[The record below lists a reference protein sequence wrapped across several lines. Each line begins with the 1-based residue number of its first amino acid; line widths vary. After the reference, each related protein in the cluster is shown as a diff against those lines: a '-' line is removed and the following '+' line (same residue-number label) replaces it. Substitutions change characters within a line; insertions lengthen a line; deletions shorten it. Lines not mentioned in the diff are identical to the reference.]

1 MNGEISLFIKNFNP
15 MAREVPEINGGSLAD
30 IAFLLLI
37 FFLVATTM
45 DIDTGITRL
54 LPPEPEDQDDTEIRI
69 NKRNVLVVLLNRSDR
84 LMVAGEEMDKNLLK
98 ARTIEFFT
106 NPTNNP
112 NLPEMEE
119 KSIQFP
125 PGSSSL
131 LPADGM
137 WRGKVSKGV
146 ISLQNDRSTT
156 YGKYLQV
163 QNELVAAVN
172 ELRNDFCKLYFDKE
186 FDELNEANSVEKE
199 IKDAIRQIYKMNIS
213 ESEPKNIGG
222 LR

>member
-1 MNGEISLFIKNFNP
+1 
-15 MAREVPEINGGSLAD
+15 MARSTPEVNGGSLAD

-37 FFLVATTM
+37 FFLVTTTM

-54 LPPEPEDQDDTEIRI
+54 LPPEPDPEQEDVEVKVNQ
-69 NKRNVLVVLLNRSDR
+69 RNVLVVLLNRSDL
-84 LMVAGEEMDKNLLK
+84 LMVGGEVMDRLALK
-98 ARTIEFFT
+98 DKTVEFFT
-106 NPTNNP
+106 NPLNKED
-112 NLPEMEE
+112 LPVMENTE
-119 KSIQFP
+119 VQFP

-131 LPADGM
+131 LPPDGI
-137 WRGKVSKGV
+137 WRGKVSRGV

-172 ELRNDFCKLYFDKE
+172 YLRNDFCKLYFDKDYE
-186 FDELNEANSVEKE
+186 DLNTANPIEEE
-199 IKDAIRQIYKMNIS
+199 IQTGIRKIYKMNIS

-222 LR
+222 RN

>member
-1 MNGEISLFIKNFNP
+1 
-15 MAREVPEINGGSLAD
+15 MARETPEVYGGSLAD

-37 FFLVATTM
+37 FFLVTTTM

-54 LPPEPEDQDDTEIRI
+54 LPPEPEEEDKIEVKV

-84 LMVAGEEMDKNLLK
+84 LMVGGAEMDRLELK
-98 ARTIEFFT
+98 DKTIEFFT
-106 NPTNNP
+106 NPANDI
-112 NLPEMEE
+112 NLPEKEDVE
-119 KSIQFP
+119 ISFP

-131 LPADGM
+131 LPPDGI

-172 ELRNDFCKLYFDKE
+172 ELRDNFCNLYFEKDYA
-186 FDELNEANSVEKE
+186 DLNTANPIEEE
-199 IKDAIRQIYKMNIS
+199 IHNGIRKIYKMNIS
-213 ESEPKNIGG
+213 ESDPKNID
-222 LR
+222 R

>member
-1 MNGEISLFIKNFNP
+1 
-15 MAREVPEINGGSLAD
+15 MASRETPEVNGGSLAD

-37 FFLVATTM
+37 FFLVTTTM

-54 LPPEPEDQDDTEIRI
+54 LPPEPEDEQETEVKV

-84 LMVAGEEMDKNLLK
+84 LMVGGEEMDRLDLK
-98 ARTIEFFT
+98 AKTIEFFT
-106 NPTNNP
+106 NPANSE
-112 NLPEMEE
+112 NLPEKVDTEV
-119 KSIQFP
+119 QFP

-131 LPADGM
+131 LPADGV
-137 WRGKVSKGV
+137 WRGQVSKGV

-172 ELRNDFCKLYFDKE
+172 TLRNEFCNLYFDKDYE
-186 FDELNEANSVEKE
+186 ELNTANPIEEE
-199 IKDAIRQIYKMNIS
+199 IHDGIRKIYKMNIS
-213 ESEPKNIGG
+213 ESDPKNIS
-222 LR
+222 R

>member
-1 MNGEISLFIKNFNP
+1 
-15 MAREVPEINGGSLAD
+15 MARETPEVNGGSLAD

-37 FFLVATTM
+37 FFLVTTTM

-54 LPPEPEDQDDTEIRI
+54 LPPEPEKDQQTDVKV

-84 LMVAGEEMDKNLLK
+84 LMVGGEEMDRLALK
-98 ARTIEFFT
+98 AKTIEFFT
-106 NPTNNP
+106 NPLNSET
-112 NLPEMEE
+112 LPVMEE
-119 KSIQFP
+119 TEVQFP
-125 PGSSSL
+125 PGSSQL
-131 LPADGM
+131 LPADGI

-172 ELRNDFCKLYFDKE
+172 QLRNDFCNLYFDKDY
-186 FDELNEANSVEKE
+186 DELNTANPVEEE
-199 IKDAIRQIYKMNIS
+199 IYDGIRKIYKMNIS

-222 LR
+222 LN

>member
-1 MNGEISLFIKNFNP
+1 
-15 MAREVPEINGGSLAD
+15 MARETPEVNGGSLAD

-37 FFLVATTM
+37 FFLVTTTM

-54 LPPEPEDQDDTEIRI
+54 LPPEPEKDQETEVKV

-84 LMVAGEEMDKNLLK
+84 LMVGGEEMDRLSLK
-98 ARTIEFFT
+98 DKTIEFFT
-106 NPTNNP
+106 NPLNSES
-112 NLPEMEE
+112 LPEMEDTE
-119 KSIQFP
+119 IQFP
-125 PGSSSL
+125 PGSSPL
-131 LPADGM
+131 LPPDGI

-172 ELRNDFCKLYFDKE
+172 QLRNDFCNLYFDKAY
-186 FDELNEANSVEKE
+186 DELNTSNPIEEE
-199 IKDAIRQIYKMNIS
+199 IYEGIRKRYKMNIS
-213 ESEPKNIGG
+213 ESDPKSIGG
-222 LR
+222 RN

>member
-1 MNGEISLFIKNFNP
+1 
-15 MAREVPEINGGSLAD
+15 MARETPEVNGGSLAD

-37 FFLVATTM
+37 FFLVTTTM

-54 LPPEPEDQDDTEIRI
+54 LPPEPEKDQETEVKV

-84 LMVAGEEMDKNLLK
+84 LMVGGEEMDRLSLK
-98 ARTIEFFT
+98 DKTIEFFT
-106 NPTNNP
+106 NPLNSE
-112 NLPEMEE
+112 NLPEMEDTE
-119 KSIQFP
+119 IQFP

-131 LPADGM
+131 LPPDGI
-137 WRGKVSKGV
+137 WKGKVSKGV

-172 ELRNDFCKLYFDKE
+172 QLRNDFCNLYFDMAY
-186 FDELNEANSVEKE
+186 DELNTSNPIEEE
-199 IKDAIRQIYKMNIS
+199 IYEGIRKRYKMNIS
-213 ESEPKNIGG
+213 ESDPKSIGG
-222 LR
+222 RN

>member
-1 MNGEISLFIKNFNP
+1 
-15 MAREVPEINGGSLAD
+15 MARETPEVNGGSLAD
-30 IAFLLLI
+30 IAVLLLI
-37 FFLVATTM
+37 FFLVTTTM

-54 LPPEPEDQDDTEIRI
+54 LPPEPEEEQETQVQV

-84 LMVAGEEMDKNLLK
+84 LMVGGDEMDRLELK
-98 ARTIEFFT
+98 DKVIEFFT
-106 NPTNNP
+106 NPLNKED
-112 NLPEMEE
+112 LPVMEDTE
-119 KSIQFP
+119 VQFP
-125 PGSSSL
+125 PGSSAL
-131 LPADGM
+131 LPADGV

-172 ELRNDFCKLYFDKE
+172 TLRNDFCKLYFDKE
-186 FDELNEANSVEKE
+186 YDALNTNNPTEEE
-199 IKDAIRQIYKMNIS
+199 IQKGIREIYKMNIS

-222 LR
+222 RN

>member
-1 MNGEISLFIKNFNP
+1 
-15 MAREVPEINGGSLAD
+15 MARETPEVNGGSLAD

-54 LPPEPEDQDDTEIRI
+54 LPPEPEEDQETEVKV
-69 NKRNVLVVLLNRSDR
+69 NQRNVLVVLLNRSDN
-84 LMVAGEEMDKNLLK
+84 LMVGGEVMDRSNLK
-98 ARTIEFFT
+98 AKTIEFFT
-106 NPTNNP
+106 NPMNSD
-112 NLPEMEE
+112 NLPEMVETE
-119 KSIQFP
+119 VEFP
-125 PGSSSL
+125 PGSSPL
-131 LPADGM
+131 LPADGV
-137 WRGKVSKGV
+137 WRGRVSKGV

-186 FDELNEANSVEKE
+186 YDELNTANPIEDE
-199 IKDAIRQIYKMNIS
+199 IHEAIRKIYKMNIS

-222 LR
+222 

>member
-1 MNGEISLFIKNFNP
+1 
-15 MAREVPEINGGSLAD
+15 MARETPEVNGGSLAD

-37 FFLVATTM
+37 FFLVTTTM

-54 LPPEPEDQDDTEIRI
+54 LPPEPEDQQDQEVKV

-84 LMVAGEEMDKNLLK
+84 LMVGGEEMNRFALK
-98 ARTIEFFT
+98 AKTIEFFT
-106 NPTNNP
+106 NPMNSET
-112 NLPEMEE
+112 LPEMKETE
-119 KSIQFP
+119 VQFP
-125 PGSSSL
+125 PGSSPL
-131 LPADGM
+131 LPPDGI

-172 ELRNDFCKLYFDKE
+172 QLRNDFCNLYFDKD
-186 FDELNEANSVEKE
+186 FDDLNTVNPVDEE
-199 IKDAIRQIYKMNIS
+199 IYEGIRDIYKMNIS
-213 ESEPKNIGG
+213 ESDPKNIGG
-222 LR
+222 RN

>member
-1 MNGEISLFIKNFNP
+1 
-15 MAREVPEINGGSLAD
+15 MARETPEVNGGSLAD

-37 FFLVATTM
+37 FFLVTTTM

-54 LPPEPEDQDDTEIRI
+54 LPPEPEEEEKVEVKV

-84 LMVAGEEMDKNLLK
+84 LMVGGEEMDRLNLK
-98 ARTIEFFT
+98 SKTIEFFT
-106 NPTNNP
+106 NPANLET
-112 NLPEMEE
+112 LPEREDTE
-119 KSIQFP
+119 VQFP
-125 PGSSSL
+125 PGSSPL
-131 LPADGM
+131 LPPDGV

-172 ELRNDFCKLYFDKE
+172 TLRNEFCKLYFEKD
-186 FDELNEANSVEKE
+186 FADLNTANTIEEE
-199 IKDAIRQIYKMNIS
+199 IHNGIRKIYKMNIS
-213 ESEPKNIGG
+213 ESEPKVVN
-222 LR
+222 

>member
-1 MNGEISLFIKNFNP
+1 
-15 MAREVPEINGGSLAD
+15 MARETPEVNGGSLAD

-37 FFLVATTM
+37 FFLVTTTM

-54 LPPEPEDQDDTEIRI
+54 LPPEPEDEQETEVKV

-84 LMVAGEEMDKNLLK
+84 LMVGGEEMDRLDLK
-98 ARTIEFFT
+98 AKTIEFFT
-106 NPTNNP
+106 NPANDVT
-112 NLPEMEE
+112 LPEKENVE
-119 KSIQFP
+119 IQFP

-131 LPADGM
+131 LPPDGI
-137 WRGKVSKGV
+137 WRGQVSKGV

-172 ELRNDFCKLYFDKE
+172 ELRDNFCNLYFEMDYA
-186 FDELNEANSVEKE
+186 DLNTANPNEEE
-199 IKDAIRQIYKMNIS
+199 IHNGIRKIYKMNIS
-213 ESEPKNIGG
+213 ESDPKNID
-222 LR
+222 R

>member
-1 MNGEISLFIKNFNP
+1 
-15 MAREVPEINGGSLAD
+15 MARETPEVNGGSLAD

-37 FFLVATTM
+37 FFLVTTTM

-54 LPPEPEDQDDTEIRI
+54 LPPEPEEEEKVEVKV

-84 LMVAGEEMDKNLLK
+84 LMVGGDEMDRLDSKDK
-98 ARTIEFFT
+98 TIQFFT
-106 NPTNNP
+106 NPANDV
-112 NLPEMEE
+112 NLPEREDVE
-119 KSIQFP
+119 IQFP

-131 LPADGM
+131 LPPDGV

-172 ELRNDFCKLYFDKE
+172 TLREEFCKLYFEKDYA
-186 FDELNEANSVEKE
+186 DLNTANPIEEE
-199 IKDAIRQIYKMNIS
+199 IHNGIRKIYKMNIS
-213 ESEPKNIGG
+213 ESDPKNID
-222 LR
+222 R